1 MEKFGICYDGRM
13 MAGCGKVEN
22 DVLKNVWKMEAC
34 FYEKSVKLKSV
45 DEHPH
50 KQVKIKK
57 TQTLTAGKTAT
68 KIKIVISGR

>member
-1 MEKFGICYDGRM
+1 MWKSLVSVMTGRM

-22 DVLKNVWKMEAC
+22 DVLKNVWKMGLC
-34 FYEKSVKLKSV
+34 FWKKSVKLKSV

-57 TQTLTAGKTAT
+57 HKH
-68 KIKIVISGR
+68 